1 MSIHA
6 TDALLR
12 FARRWFDERTVS
24 SVFEPLL
31 ADHQRVW
38 LEAAP
43 AARRGITLRTLLAFV
58 TAMLVTAPRAIAFAP
73 MPASTTRRVLSR
85 MIIFTAAASVVNA
98 VPIVAEL
105 RQMPLRQFALAALFL
120 LPSMIV
126 VVFPF
131 AMPWVAD
138 ALRRQSAPTTAE
150 RLATLRTAIASVAFL
165 FVLVGWALPIA
176 NQAYREVAAPE
187 WARPPARG
195 TRELSLGELMFR
207 PPLRMQDGRNS
218 NEIRREI
225 NSRLVISLLPAV
237 LLWVRWGAHNAPRRR
252 WLSPLPV
259 AVETALAFTL
269 FFFFYLSS
277 VGIEP
282 RLGLRPGTGLWFA
295 LAALVV
301 AGVVRNTVSRRT
313 LSARA

>member
-1 MSIHA
+1 MSISA

-24 SVFEPLL
+24 GVFEPLL
-31 ADHQRVW
+31 ADHQRAW

-43 AARRGITLRTLLAFV
+43 AARPRITLRTLLAFV
-58 TAMLVTAPRAIAFAP
+58 TATLVTAPRAIVAP
-73 MPASTTRRVLSR
+73 MPAATTRRVLSR
-85 MIIFTAAASVVNA
+85 MIIFTAAASAVNA
-98 VPIVAEL
+98 VPVVAEL
-105 RQMPLRQFALAALFL
+105 RDMPLRQLALAALFL
-120 LPSMIV
+120 LPSMVV

-138 ALRRQSAPTTAE
+138 ALRRQSAPTSVE
-150 RLATLRTAIASVAFL
+150 RLATLRTAMASVAFL
-165 FVLVGWALPIA
+165 FVLVGWGMPIA

-195 TRELSLGELMFR
+195 TRELSLAELIFN
-207 PPLRMQDGRNS
+207 PPTQMQDGRNH

-237 LLWVRWGAHNAPRRR
+237 LLWVRWGAHNAPRKR
-252 WLSPLPV
+252 WLSPVPV

-269 FFFFYLSS
+269 FFFVYLSS

-301 AGVVRNTVSRRT
+301 AGVARNTVSRRT